1 MARLANAQYLH
12 NPDLWARSAAP
23 VLASEPIRGPDGKWH
38 WGGLGTKESDT
49 KRREQATSTTVK
61 PRRRSIIHHR
71 THSGVD
77 MDPAT
82 REAFRLNRTR
92 MEFMQQERSEMMVLA
107 AAHQAEKERE
117 KERLRLIEE
126 KRLQEEL
133 EKKEEEE
140 RIEMER
146 LDKEEA
152 ERKRRAR
159 PDPYARRLPSEKRSA
174 RQQVRMRDYQASTFD
189 KTKTTTSK
197 LKWTPAPKVKYQKSA
212 PEPKVYHGRTSSD
225 FHDVDVALS
234 RINGGGKG
242 AWR

>member
-1 MARLANAQYLH
+1 
-12 NPDLWARSAAP
+12 
-23 VLASEPIRGPDGKWH
+23 
-38 WGGLGTKESDT
+38 
-49 KRREQATSTTVK
+49 
-61 PRRRSIIHHR
+61 
-71 THSGVD
+71 

-117 KERLRLIEE
+117 DERLRLIEE

-133 EKKEEEE
+133 EKKEEED
-140 RIEMER
+140 RIEKER
-146 LDKEEA
+146 LEKEEA
-152 ERKRRAR
+152 EKKRRAR

-174 RQQVRMRDYQASTFD
+174 RQKVRMRDYQASTFD
-189 KTKTTTSK
+189 KTTTSK
-197 LKWTPAPKVKYQKSA
+197 WTPTPKVEYQKSA

-234 RINGGGKG
+234 RINGDGKG

>member
-23 VLASEPIRGPDGKWH
+23 VLASEPTRGPDGKWH

-71 THSGVD
+71 THSGAD

-117 KERLRLIEE
+117 EERLRLIEE

-133 EKKEEEE
+133 EKKEEED
-140 RIEMER
+140 RIEKER
-146 LDKEEA
+146 LEKEEA
-152 ERKRRAR
+152 EKKRRAR

-174 RQQVRMRDYQASTFD
+174 RQKVRMRDYQASTFD
-189 KTKTTTSK
+189 KTTTSK
-197 LKWTPAPKVKYQKSA
+197 WIPTPKVEYQKSA

-234 RINGGGKG
+234 RINGDGKG